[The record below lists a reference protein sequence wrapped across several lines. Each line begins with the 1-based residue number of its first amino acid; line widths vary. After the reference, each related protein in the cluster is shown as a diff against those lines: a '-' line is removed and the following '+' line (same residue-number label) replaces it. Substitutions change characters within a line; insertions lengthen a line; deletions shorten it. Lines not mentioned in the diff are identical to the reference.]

1 MNYATSI
8 KNQLFTLI
16 DEMDTSR
23 WYFVKNPTKAYK
35 AEDIQKLLDLKGTK
49 TYEFLAEV
57 YEKQDPFRVIKI
69 GKGYRIPCK
78 SFDKWFYGE

>member
-1 MNYATSI
+1 M
-8 KNQLFTLI
+8 KMTLGGI
-16 DEMDTSR
+16 VMTEKMDIS
-23 WYFVKNPTKAYK
+23 KKAYK
-35 AEDIQKLLDLKGTK
+35 AEDIQKLLDLKRTK

-57 YEKQDPFRVIKI
+57 YEKQEPFRVIKI